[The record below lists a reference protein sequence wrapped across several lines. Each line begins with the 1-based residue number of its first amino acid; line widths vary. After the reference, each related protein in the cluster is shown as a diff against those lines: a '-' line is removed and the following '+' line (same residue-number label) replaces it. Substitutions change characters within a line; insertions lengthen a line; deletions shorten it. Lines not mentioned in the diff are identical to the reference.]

1 MKNIISENDANQV
14 REFINQKKNEFAY
27 DQNQYSTIEQK
38 QKKKT
43 PPKLIKGKVKVYR
56 NTSRPKLINRE
67 NLDDESELN
76 LISERM
82 LLFLKFTFLLLIL
95 IASFIWVKK
104 GI

>member
-14 REFINQKKNEFAY
+14 REFIDQKENEFAY
-27 DQNQYSTIEQK
+27 DQYSIVEQK

-43 PPKLIKGKVKVYR
+43 PSKLIKGKVKVYR